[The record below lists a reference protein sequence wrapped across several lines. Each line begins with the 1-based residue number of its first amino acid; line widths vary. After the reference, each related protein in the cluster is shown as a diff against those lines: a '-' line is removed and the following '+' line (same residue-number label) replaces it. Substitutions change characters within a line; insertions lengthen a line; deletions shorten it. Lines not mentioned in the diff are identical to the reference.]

1 MNARANRRYALQVPV
16 ELQSHEE
23 ARTAAGLLIELS
35 LETAR
40 ISQLGDAEY
49 LPGQRVTLT
58 TRCGRMMP
66 ARVRY
71 SHEGIAGLQFDNA
84 LHLPELSQWVTD
96 YRKELA
102 AA

>member
-16 ELQSHEE
+16 ELQS
-23 ARTAAGLLIELS
+23 RDDKCAADGLLIELS
-35 LETAR
+35 LGAAR

-49 LPGQRVTLT
+49 LHGEQLTLA
-58 TRCGRMMP
+58 TRCGRTIP
-66 ARVRY
+66 GRVRY
-71 SHEGIAGLQFDNA
+71 SHGGIVGLQFDKA
-84 LHLPELSQWVTD
+84 LHLPELAQWVSD